1 MLYDVIKS
9 KHLKNVPPQK
19 HVCTE
24 SAVLN
29 ELKGNQKALTGDE
42 EALKSNK
49 EALRGEEETLE
60 GNGTTLEGGEEER
73 LRASTMG

>member
-1 MLYDVIKS
+1 MS
-9 KHLKNVPPQK
+9 SPQK

-29 ELKGNQKALTGDE
+29 GLKGNQKASTGDE
-42 EALKSNK
+42 EALKGNE
-49 EALRGEEETLE
+49 EALRVKEETLK